1 MAPVM
6 LHALLDRHRI
16 ANGADQ
22 QGQPADDAPGAFA
35 SPDGFAALSRMSYG
49 G

>member
-22 QGQPADDAPGAFA
+22 QGPPPEDGPGAFA
-35 SPDGFAALSRMSYG
+35 SPDGLAALSRMSYG